1 MRPRLDASHERMFG
15 EKNSLF
21 GVTAHLDKRRT
32 ESFFL
37 QTFFHR
43 SEEHTSELQSRSDIV
58 CRLLLEKKNNEELTS
73 ARTAARYTRLSFP
86 LCYSELPTGG
96 HGSRPI
102 RDTATRIVT
111 GVGCTRAL
119 HHSTR
124 AP

>member
-43 SEEHTSELQSRSDIV
+43 SEEHTSELQSRSDLV
-58 CRLLLEKKNNEELTS
+58 CRLLLEKKKSILP
-73 ARTAARYTRLSFP
+73 RFPFPCYPILIFLS
-86 LCYSELPTGG
+86 LIR
-96 HGSRPI
+96 GSRGRSTPAHGGVSVFGLMCLDDDEQVS
-102 RDTATRIVT
+102 RVT
-111 GVGCTRAL
+111 
-119 HHSTR
+119 SQDQ
-124 AP
+124 PS

>member
-58 CRLLLEKKNNEELTS
+58 CRLLLEKKNDQQDQRHCFHDDPTCYADLPGNTLRCLPDRFSTIRQHQAPQVNAALTKDFIIT
-73 ARTAARYTRLSFP
+73 AR
-86 LCYSELPTGG
+86 
-96 HGSRPI
+96 I
-102 RDTATRIVT
+102 Q
-111 GVGCTRAL
+111 L
-119 HHSTR
+119 H
-124 AP
+124 

>member
-43 SEEHTSELQSRSDIV
+43 SEEHTSELQSRSDLV
-58 CRLLLEKKNNEELTS
+58 CRLLLEKKKSVLPLPLASQRRHCVLPSE
-73 ARTAARYTRLSFP
+73 TRR
-86 LCYSELPTGG
+86 EDQ
-96 HGSRPI
+96 SRP
-102 RDTATRIVT
+102 ATPPRPSSQEHPRPLPPAHNSYARPVS
-111 GVGCTRAL
+111 L
-119 HHSTR
+119 
-124 AP
+124 PD